1 MKVLVTGHKGYIG
14 AHLVPLL
21 KEARHF
27 VTGCDLDLF
36 RGCEWGKVTPPD
48 EEWIQDI
55 RLLSKEDLSHFD
67 CIIHLAAIS
76 NDPMGEIDP
85 EITYQIN
92 QEGSIHLAKMAKD
105 AKVKRFLFSG
115 SCSIYGQGQT
125 LDLDETANFNP
136 QSAYAKSKVEAELGI
151 LSLADANFC
160 VSSLRNATAYGD
172 SPMLRL
178 DLVVNNLLACAFTR
192 GDIRIMSDGTPW
204 RPLIHAKDIAR
215 AFLAFMQAPAE
226 KVNGKAVNIG
236 ANSENYQVKDVGEKV
251 QKLIPHAKIVYTEEV
266 GNDPRNYRVNFDL
279 LHKLLP
285 DFKLEYT
292 LEKGMNELYRS
303 FCDTKLSVADFSE
316 GKYIRL
322 AALKNRYNLAT
333 L

>member
-125 LDLDETANFNP
+125 LDLDETAKFNP

-266 GNDPRNYRVNFDL
+266 GNDPRNYRVNFNL